1 MHLKSALMLF
11 LTLSFLL
18 FSGTTFS
25 QATTQKEAKKIEKKA
40 VEKIVIT
47 SKPYYDSE
55 NVPVMTVEQKVNL
68 EVDPNHI
75 YTVPEIPAV
84 YPGGSQAFTK
94 FIFSKYKSPTEEQI
108 NAKAFA
114 SFVIEKD
121 GTLSDI
127 KVLRDP
133 GFGIGTEIIKII
145 KTSPKWKPAVNN
157 GKVVRSKYT
166 FPISFLTN

>member
-11 LTLSFLL
+11 LTISFLL
-18 FSGTTFS
+18 FSGVTSS
-25 QATTQKEAKKIEKKA
+25 QATTQKDAQTIEKK
-40 VEKIVIT
+40 VIT

-75 YTVPEIPAV
+75 YTVPEIRAA
-84 YPGGSQAFTK
+84 YPDGSQAFTK

-108 NAKAFA
+108 NARVFA

-133 GFGIGTEIIKII
+133 GFGIGIEIIRII
-145 KTSPKWKPAVNN
+145 KTSSEWKPAVNN

-166 FPISFLTN
+166 FPISFQTN